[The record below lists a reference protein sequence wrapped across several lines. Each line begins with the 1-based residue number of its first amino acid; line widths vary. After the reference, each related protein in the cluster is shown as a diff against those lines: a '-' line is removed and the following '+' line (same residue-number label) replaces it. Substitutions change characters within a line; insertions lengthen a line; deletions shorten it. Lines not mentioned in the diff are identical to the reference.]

1 MNPFE
6 GLTQRVRGI
15 WMAELGRKLGRCST
29 HIAGDPGGAS
39 EKVRAWQRPATRC
52 DTPAGSA
59 AVPNTG
65 GQE

>member
-29 HIAGDPGGAS
+29 HIAGDPGDAS
-39 EKVRAWQRPATRC
+39 EKVGPWQGPATRR
-52 DTPAGSA
+52 DTLVGNT
-59 AVPNTG
+59 AVPKTG